1 MHEIFKGKT
10 DKQGRSAIPRLHS
23 DVLGSSTFQMY
34 KQALLLLH
42 KNVTNRGSEQLRD
55 VGTSLAR
62 TWLTLASLWTLE
74 VTQEDK
80 LLDKQQ
86 RSP

>member
-42 KNVTNRGSEQLRD
+42 KNVTTEALS
-55 VGTSLAR
+55 S
-62 TWLTLASLWTLE
+62 
-74 VTQEDK
+74 
-80 LLDKQQ
+80 
-86 RSP
+86 